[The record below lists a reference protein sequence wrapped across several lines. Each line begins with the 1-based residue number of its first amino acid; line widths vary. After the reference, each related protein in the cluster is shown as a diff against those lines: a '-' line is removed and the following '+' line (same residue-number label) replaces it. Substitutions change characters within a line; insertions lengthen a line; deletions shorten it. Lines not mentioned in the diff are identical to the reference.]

1 MPTWAHRYFAIEV
14 AHDKDYVASVIS
26 YYLDLTGPSEVVQAA
41 CASSLVA
48 VARGVQ
54 AIRLGLCDVA
64 LCGGASFSADD
75 AIRAVEGMI
84 WSPEGTC
91 KPYADDA
98 SGTVPADGAAIVV
111 ITSRPCARTY
121 AEVRGVAVN
130 NDGRRKSAFSQP
142 SCEAQVEVVRAA
154 LANAKTSP
162 AEVDYIEGHGT
173 GTKIGD
179 QIELQALAEVHA
191 RLVDASPS
199 ACTRQPWDG
208 SRNGFRPTGA
218 PHAAYR
224 FAHRALGRLTRAR
237 RSHARAGAQWT
248 AVVAPAAACRVDQ
261 GAHWAHQH
269 GSRHRKFCQGL
280 PGRAPR
286 RGAAHSPLTSA
297 DDALRVVNQ
306 VDAPR
311 GSPDGRRTVRR
322 RERLWH
328 RGDQRARRAPC
339 AVDCSTAR
347 RHGVRL
353 DGTCD
358 DGHGGRRHRCGRV
371 GTAVAAAQ
379 TTCTVSA
386 IAPLVA
392 AIGAGT
398 VATIGSA
405 AAL

>member
-1 MPTWAHRYFAIEV
+1 MSRATAPAPRSETRSSCRRSLRCTRGSWMPHPPHAH
-14 AHDKDYVASVIS
+14 ASRG
-26 YYLDLTGPSEVVQAA
+26 TGAA
-41 CASSLVA
+41 TAFGPLVHRMPHIGSRT
-48 VARGVQ
+48 VRS
-54 AIRLGLCDVA
+54 
-64 LCGGASFSADD
+64 GAS
-75 AIRAVEGMI
+75 
-84 WSPEGTC
+84 
-91 KPYADDA
+91 
-98 SGTVPADGAAIVV
+98 
-111 ITSRPCARTY
+111 
-121 AEVRGVAVN
+121 
-130 NDGRRKSAFSQP
+130 
-142 SCEAQVEVVRAA
+142 
-154 LANAKTSP
+154 
-162 AEVDYIEGHGT
+162 H
-173 GTKIGD
+173 
-179 QIELQALAEVHA
+179 VHA
-191 RLVDASPS
+191 DH
-199 ACTRQPWDG
+199 T
-208 SRNGFRPTGA
+208 
-218 PHAAYR
+218 
-224 FAHRALGRLTRAR
+224 
-237 RSHARAGAQWT
+237 RAGAQWT